1 MANHI
6 FILAAVML
14 LAGVFG
20 GLVNFYLNSQTDP
33 DATSLPRCIVVGIGA
48 SFLVPVILDIV
59 SSELIIESQADPS
72 KLLIFTGF
80 CLIAAIISRFF
91 ISSISERI
99 LLQAQTAHSKT
110 DDVQYDLR
118 LIKEELLPLIETE
131 TEQDVD
137 NIYSDADVYQAHEEL
152 DVTSS
157 KVLKTLGTGRYI
169 FRSIVGL
176 CREANADE
184 NTITRT
190 LAVLVARDL
199 AGRVSGKNGV
209 RWYITDKG
217 RRVLESI

>member
-6 FILAAVML
+6 FILAADML

-48 SFLVPVILDIV
+48 SFLVPVILDVV

-80 CLIAAIISRFF
+80 CLIAAIVSRLF
-91 ISSISERI
+91 ISNLSERI
-99 LLQAQTAHSKT
+99 LIQAQTAHHKT
-110 DDVQYDLR
+110 DTVQHDLR
-118 LIKEELLPLIETE
+118 MIKDELVPLIETE
-131 TEQDVD
+131 TEQDVEAVF
-137 NIYSDADVYQAHEEL
+137 SDDEVLLAHKEL
-152 DVTSS
+152 DITSS
-157 KVLKTLGTGRYI
+157 KVLKTLGTGRFI

-184 NTITRT
+184 NTMSRT
-190 LAVLVARDL
+190 LTVLVARDL
-199 AGRVSGKNGV
+199 AGKVSGKNGV
-209 RWYITDKG
+209 RWYITEKG
-217 RRVLESI
+217 RRVLETI

>member
-118 LIKEELLPLIETE
+118 LIKEELLPLFETE

>member
-1 MANHI
+1 
-6 FILAAVML
+6 ML

>member
-1 MANHI
+1 
-6 FILAAVML
+6 ML

-137 NIYSDADVYQAHEEL
+137 NIYSDTDVYQAHEEL